1 MMNDND
7 LKVDELLSK
16 GWMKV
21 WMIFE
26 VQAADKAVC
35 VSSLKKHIKDMGSLD
50 SVEIIDESF
59 AGVDKIEAPE
69 GLKKRGVNALFAQ
82 VSEVTIMARDFEGLV
97 NVVINYAPSAVE
109 IMAPEKITITMRDAQ
124 NSLASV
130 ADMMH
135 KFARAGIGGVV
146 IKGD

>member
-26 VQAADKAVC
+26 VQAADKGVC
-35 VSSLKKHIKDMGSLD
+35 VSSLKKHVKDMGSLD

>member
-1 MMNDND
+1 MNDND

-35 VSSLKKHIKDMGSLD
+35 VSSLKKHVKDMGSLD

-59 AGVDKIEAPE
+59 ADVDKIEAPE

>member
-1 MMNDND
+1 MNDND

-69 GLKKRGVNALFAQ
+69 GLKKRGVNTLFAQ

>member
-1 MMNDND
+1 MNDND
-7 LKVDELLSK
+7 LKVDELLGK

>member
-35 VSSLKKHIKDMGSLD
+35 VSSLKKHVKDMGSLD

>member
-1 MMNDND
+1 MNDND
-7 LKVDELLSK
+7 LKVDELLGK

-69 GLKKRGVNALFAQ
+69 GLKKRGVNTLFAQ

>member
-1 MMNDND
+1 MNDND

-35 VSSLKKHIKDMGSLD
+35 VSSLKKHVKDMGSLD

-59 AGVDKIEAPE
+59 ADVDKIEAPE

-109 IMAPEKITITMRDAQ
+109 VMAPEKITITMRDAQ

>member
-35 VSSLKKHIKDMGSLD
+35 VSSLKKHVRDMGSLD
-50 SVEIIDESF
+50 SVEIVDESF
-59 AGVDKIEAPE
+59 ADVDKIEAPE
-69 GLKKRGVNALFAQ
+69 GLKKRGVSALFAQ

-109 IMAPEKITITMRDAQ
+109 VMAPEKIR
-124 NSLASV
+124 S
-130 ADMMH
+130 
-135 KFARAGIGGVV
+135 R
-146 IKGD
+146 

>member
-7 LKVDELLSK
+7 LKVDELLGK

-69 GLKKRGVNALFAQ
+69 GLKKRGVNTLFAQ

>member
-1 MMNDND
+1 MNDND
-7 LKVDELLSK
+7 LKVRELLGK

-35 VSSLKKHIKDMGSLD
+35 VSSLKKHVKDMGSLD

-109 IMAPEKITITMRDAQ
+109 VMAPEKITITMRDAQ
-124 NSLASV
+124 NSLVSV